1 MTPQDI
7 EKTVELMTGIPVAS
21 IDENKK
27 LTMLDST
34 IQRSIVGQKAA
45 ITKICDAI
53 RRSHSGVGKCDGPIA
68 SFLLC
73 GDSGVGKTETARV
86 LSDAMFGENALL
98 RLDMSEYTEPNSVSR
113 LIGASAGYV
122 GYGERCIL
130 GDFVRKTP
138 YCVVLFDEIEK
149 ASPEVLSLLL
159 QILDSGMLTDS
170 IGRHICFRNTII
182 IMTANECAR
191 SSSIGFDN
199 NERERLSFMSV
210 ELLDRIDEIVWF
222 EPLSKN
228 ALETIAANCLSDL
241 SARLCE
247 KGYTLSYDDMLL
259 KRLAQSCK
267 TKKGARSLKNEIRR
281 TVEQPIAADILNG
294 KLKRGDKITL

>member
-1 MTPQDI
+1 
-7 EKTVELMTGIPVAS
+7 
-21 IDENKK
+21 
-27 LTMLDST
+27 
-34 IQRSIVGQKAA
+34 
-45 ITKICDAI
+45 
-53 RRSHSGVGKCDGPIA
+53 
-68 SFLLC
+68 
-73 GDSGVGKTETARV
+73 
-86 LSDAMFGENALL
+86 
-98 RLDMSEYTEPNSVSR
+98 
-113 LIGASAGYV
+113 
-122 GYGERCIL
+122 
-130 GDFVRKTP
+130 
-138 YCVVLFDEIEK
+138 
-149 ASPEVLSLLL
+149 
-159 QILDSGMLTDS
+159 
-170 IGRHICFRNTII
+170 
-182 IMTANECAR
+182 MTANECAR